1 MKERNWLNGFGD
13 WLIRNRKNPLVRLV
27 VMIILAVITPFH
39 KLRNHFK
46 REVEVRIEYIYGE
59 DGKYPDTVRG
69 YIVRGGTC
77 WLFSGIPWGDLG
89 RIIQELRKEDKPI
102 VLYIEHG
109 IWHKRFIFRD
119 GQDENWQRSW
129 SSFKKKKGGKRS
141 PATLILYYK

>member
-77 WLFSGIPWGDLG
+77 WLFSDIPWGDLG

-109 IWHKRFIFRD
+109 IWHQKIYLTRWARRELAEKLEQLQKEER
-119 GQDENWQRSW
+119 GQAVAGHSY
-129 SSFKKKKGGKRS
+129 
-141 PATLILYYK
+141 TVL

>member
-46 REVEVRIEYIYGE
+46 REVEVWIEYIYGE

-89 RIIQELRKEDKPI
+89 RIIQKLRKEDKPI

-109 IWHKRFIFRD
+109 IWHQKIYLPRWARRELAEKLERLQKEER
-119 GQDENWQRSW
+119 GQAVAGHSY
-129 SSFKKKKGGKRS
+129 
-141 PATLILYYK
+141 TVL